1 MQFMQNLQVIET
13 VFIPGLVN
21 LQLFAE
27 GGAGDG
33 GTAGTGTSGANAAD
47 AAQHKGDF
55 LGDVKYGIDIDTGE
69 QVSDAGK
76 QQTQSREEAFEQLIK
91 GEYKDI
97 YDARMEKTIKSRLK
111 GSKETVDAYQKA
123 APILELLA
131 KKHGVDVK
139 DLDGLSK
146 AIEEDDSYFE
156 EEALKRG
163 LSVKQ
168 YKEVRKMEKENAELK
183 AYMEEQKSKANTD
196 RIYAALTKQA
206 DETKQIYPSFNIKA
220 ELQNPQFTDLLKANI
235 DVKTAYE
242 VLHKDEIIPAAMQFA
257 AREVETKVV
266 NNIMAGGRRPAE
278 NGNSNQASALHK
290 SDVSQLNSADINEI
304 NRRVARGEKITFGN
318 TPMR

>member
-1 MQFMQNLQVIET
+1 MQNMQNI
-13 VFIPGLVN
+13 FIPGFVN

-33 GTAGTGTSGANAAD
+33 GTAGTGTSGVNAAD
-47 AAQHKGDF
+47 AAQQKGDF
-55 LGDVKYGIDIDTGE
+55 LGDVKYGIDTGE

-76 QQTQSREEAFEQLIK
+76 QQTQSREETFEQLIK
-91 GEYKDI
+91 GEYKDL

-139 DLDGLSK
+139 DLDGLTK

-168 YKEVRKMEKENAELK
+168 YKEVRKMEQENAQLK
-183 AYMEEQKSKANTD
+183 AFMEQQKNRENAD
-196 RIYAALTKQA
+196 RLSAEWMRQA
-206 DETKQIYPSFNIKA
+206 EGAKQIYPSFDIKA
-220 ELQNPQFTDLLKANI
+220 ELANPQFVDLLKANI

-242 VLHKDEIIPAAMQFA
+242 VIHKDEIIPAAMQYA
-257 AREVETKVV
+257 AKEVESKVV
-266 NNIMAGGRRPAE
+266 NSIMAGGKRPSE
-278 NGNSNQASALHK
+278 NGSNSQASALHK
-290 SDVSQLNSADINEI
+290 SDVSKLDKADMAEVA
-304 NRRVARGEKITFGN
+304 RRVARGEKITFGN
-318 TPMR
+318 TPLR